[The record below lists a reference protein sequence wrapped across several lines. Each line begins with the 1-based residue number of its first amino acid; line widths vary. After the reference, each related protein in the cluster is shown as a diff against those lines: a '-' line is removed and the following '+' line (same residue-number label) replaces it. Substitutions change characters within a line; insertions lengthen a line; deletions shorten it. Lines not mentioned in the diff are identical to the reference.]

1 MAKSSTY
8 LAKLQIV
15 RKLLAFIRSDGMG
28 IIFFTFE
35 IFAEGLQLFFFVY
48 NRAEYVRGTRIRWL
62 KNKTMDNASE
72 IIGWLSSLK
81 KQMEQEEDEF

>member
-1 MAKSSTY
+1 MVWASYFSPLKY
-8 LAKLQIV
+8 LQKDYS
-15 RKLLAFIRSDGMG
+15 F
-28 IIFFTFE
+28 
-35 IFAEGLQLFFFVY
+35 FFFVY